1 MLVKMWK
8 KRSVHTLLMGQQN
21 CITTIEISVV
31 VPQVDG
37 TQSNSG
43 PRQRTFRHVIQK
55 ALHHTTK
62 TCSTKFFATLVIKT
76 KNQKHPS
83 CPSIDEWMMKTW
95 SINTIQYYLDIKNC
109 ISKFAVKLM
118 ELRKKITLIELSQTQ
133 KDKLWDIFNYNGHQ
147 VLSH

>member
-1 MLVKMWK
+1 MLVKMQN
-8 KRSVHTLLMGQQN
+8 KRSVHVLLMGQQN

-43 PRQRTFRHVIQK
+43 PSQRTLRHVIQK

-62 TCSTKFFATLVIKT
+62 ICSTKFFATLFIRT
-76 KNQKHPS
+76 KNQKHPR
-83 CPSIDEWMMKTW
+83 CPSIDEWMMKLW
-95 SINTIQYYLDIKNC
+95 YINTIQYYLDIKKY
-109 ISKFAVKLM
+109 ISKYAGKLM
-118 ELRKKITLIELSQTQ
+118 ELEKITLIELSQTQ

-147 VLSH
+147 FLSH